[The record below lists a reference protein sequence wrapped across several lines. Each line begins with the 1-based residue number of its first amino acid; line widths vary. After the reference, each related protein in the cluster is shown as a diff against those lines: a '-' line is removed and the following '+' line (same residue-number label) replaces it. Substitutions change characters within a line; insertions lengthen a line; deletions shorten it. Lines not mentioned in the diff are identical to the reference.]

1 MTKINS
7 QVIQRSSIIMPNTKS
22 AIRRVRRVRIQ
33 SVVNKIRKSKFKE
46 ILKKMNFL
54 IEKKKKKEAL
64 KLLPN
69 LNSILM
75 KIAKTG
81 VLNKKTASRNISRLT
96 KKIYLLK

>member
-1 MTKINS
+1 
-7 QVIQRSSIIMPNTKS
+7 MPNTKS

-33 SVVNKIRKSKFKE
+33 SVVNKIRKSKFRQ
-46 ILKKMNFL
+46 ILKKINFL

-81 VLNKKTASRNISRLT
+81 VLNKKTASRNISRLN

>member
-1 MTKINS
+1 
-7 QVIQRSSIIMPNTKS
+7 MPNTKS
-22 AIRRVRRVRIQ
+22 AIRRVRRARIQ
-33 SVVNKIRKSKFKE
+33 SVVNKIRKSKFKG
-46 ILKKMNFL
+46 ILKEMNLL

-64 KLLPN
+64 KLLPK

>member
-1 MTKINS
+1 
-7 QVIQRSSIIMPNTKS
+7 MPNTKS

>member
-22 AIRRVRRVRIQ
+22 AIKRVRRVRIQ
-33 SVVNKIRKSKFKE
+33 SVVNKIRKSKFRQ
-46 ILKKMNFL
+46 ILKKINFL

>member
-1 MTKINS
+1 
-7 QVIQRSSIIMPNTKS
+7 MPNTKS
-22 AIRRVRRVRIQ
+22 AIRRVRRVKIQ
-33 SVVNKIRKSKFKE
+33 SIVNKIRKSKFKS
-46 ILKKMNFL
+46 ISKKINLL

-64 KLLPN
+64 KLLPK
-69 LNSILM
+69 LNSTLM

>member
-33 SVVNKIRKSKFKE
+33 SVVNKIRKSKFRQ
-46 ILKKMNFL
+46 ILKKINFL
-54 IEKKKKKEAL
+54 IEKRKKKEAL

>member
-1 MTKINS
+1 
-7 QVIQRSSIIMPNTKS
+7 MPNTKS

-33 SVVNKIRKSKFKE
+33 SVVNKIRKSKFRQ
-46 ILKKMNFL
+46 ILKKISFL
-54 IEKKKKKEAL
+54 IEKRKKKEAL

-81 VLNKKTASRNISRLT
+81 VLNKKTASRNISRFT

>member
-1 MTKINS
+1 
-7 QVIQRSSIIMPNTKS
+7 MPNTKS

-33 SVVNKIRKSKFKE
+33 SVVNKIRKSKFRQ
-46 ILKKMNFL
+46 ILKKINFL

>member
-1 MTKINS
+1 
-7 QVIQRSSIIMPNTKS
+7 MPNTKS

-33 SVVNKIRKSKFKE
+33 SVVNKIRKSKFRQ
-46 ILKKMNFL
+46 ILKKINFL
-54 IEKKKKKEAL
+54 IEKRKKKEAL

>member
-1 MTKINS
+1 
-7 QVIQRSSIIMPNTKS
+7 MPNTKS

-33 SVVNKIRKSKFKE
+33 SVVNKIRKSKFRQ
-46 ILKKMNFL
+46 ILKKINFL

-81 VLNKKTASRNISRLT
+81 VLNKKTASRNISRIT

>member
-1 MTKINS
+1 
-7 QVIQRSSIIMPNTKS
+7 MPNTKS

-33 SVVNKIRKSKFKE
+33 SVVNKIRKSKFRQ
-46 ILKKMNFL
+46 ILKKINFL

-81 VLNKKTASRNISRLT
+81 VLNKKTASRSISRFT
-96 KKIYLLK
+96 KKIYSLK